1 MKNFAYSR
9 VFALCFLPALLL
21 AGGLELQAQS
31 PSRGSD
37 AKIELA
43 GLHSRLVWQR
53 SSPTLEKPDGPVL
66 YQLLLNAGG
75 TPGTIAMFDTNP
87 RHLTDS
93 PIIVGVNNV
102 AIGGLSIDRA
112 SGILTFAANQAS
124 PEPLPAL
131 PLEPDLPVDR
141 SAPAER

>member
-1 MKNFAYSR
+1 
-9 VFALCFLPALLL
+9 LPALLL